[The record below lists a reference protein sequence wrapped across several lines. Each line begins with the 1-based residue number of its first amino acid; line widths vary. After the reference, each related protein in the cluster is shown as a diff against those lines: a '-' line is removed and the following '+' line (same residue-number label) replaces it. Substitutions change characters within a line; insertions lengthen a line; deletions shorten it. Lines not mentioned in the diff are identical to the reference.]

1 MKKLTH
7 EERAPRRAAR
17 RALTAGAIASALCVL
32 TIAAVPAQEDLAV
45 GEVRNTLEQWV
56 ETRRVISKE
65 QRDWALGKEMLTD
78 RIDLVQRE
86 IESLQKRIGDA
97 EASIAE
103 ADVKRLEL
111 IVENDTLKTAAN
123 SLLATVVRLEART
136 LKLLVRLPDPIRE
149 RVAPLSQ
156 RIPEDPNAAKQ
167 SLGERFQNIVGVLN
181 EVNKF
186 NREITV
192 TSEVRELEGEI
203 SAEVTALYLGIG
215 QSYFAATHGDAA
227 GVGRPGPEGWTWT
240 SSNDDAAAIRAAIAT
255 FRNEQ
260 PAAFVSLP
268 VTIED

>member
-1 MKKLTH
+1 MMKRTRIEGARH
-7 EERAPRRAAR
+7 GVAR

-32 TIAAVPAQEDLAV
+32 TIAAVPADEELSV
-45 GEVRNTLEQWV
+45 GDVRSTLEQWV

-65 QRDWALGKEMLTD
+65 QRDWALGKEMLDD
-78 RIDLVQRE
+78 RMELVQRE
-86 IESLQKRIGDA
+86 IESLQERIHEA

-111 IVENDTLKTAAN
+111 IVHNDTLKSAATA
-123 SLLATVVRLEART
+123 LEETVVRLEART
-136 LKLLVRLPDPIRE
+136 KVLLTGLPDPIRE
-149 RVAPLSQ
+149 RVEPLSQ
-156 RIPEDPNAAKQ
+156 RLPDGSGAVKQ

-192 TSEVRELEGEI
+192 TSEVRELEDGV

-215 QSYFAATHGDAA
+215 QSFFAATHAEAA
-227 GVGRPGPEGWTWT
+227 GVGRPGPDGWTWT
-240 SSNDDAAAIRAAIAT
+240 SANEHAAAVRAAIAT

-260 PAAFVSLP
+260 PAAFVPLP
-268 VTIED
+268 ITITN